1 MNKMISTM
9 ILTIF
14 VLLFSSIAIASD
26 KGKSADG
33 PLSTERFKTDHGVVV
48 RNTYDGIRHTCINS
62 NPHSRASSRSEVCT
76 FEMKVG
82 GEWMAQDISTAR
94 DASIWRSLPNAVMNG
109 TGAALVQG
117 HFAVK
122 AAEKMG
128 CGDSCGTTINN
139 SPAIGITTNTNVD
152 VAGCGAPIC
161 NP

>member
-76 FEMKVG
+76 FELKVG
-82 GEWMAQDISTAR
+82 GEWVAQDISTAR
-94 DASIWRSLPNAVMNG
+94 DASVWRSL
-109 TGAALVQG
+109 L
-117 HFAVK
+117 
-122 AAEKMG
+122 
-128 CGDSCGTTINN
+128 
-139 SPAIGITTNTNVD
+139 
-152 VAGCGAPIC
+152 
-161 NP
+161 